1 MHACVYGEI
10 LTQGG
15 LVADVFKQNV
25 ERLEELDTN
34 ITPWLLPQN
43 VQEEGKHV
51 LLQEEAESKITQQIH
66 LTVFFVVVVAV
77 V

>member
-34 ITPWLLPQN
+34 ITP
-43 VQEEGKHV
+43 
-51 LLQEEAESKITQQIH
+51 
-66 LTVFFVVVVAV
+66 
-77 V
+77 

>member
-1 MHACVYGEI
+1 MHACVDGEI

-34 ITPWLLPQN
+34 ITP
-43 VQEEGKHV
+43 
-51 LLQEEAESKITQQIH
+51 
-66 LTVFFVVVVAV
+66 
-77 V
+77 